1 MIYNMPRLENLYFH
15 HNRLIE
21 VPSNAFFHISNLAT
35 IDFSYNSLTI
45 FELWTFLVRISV
57 DFSHNQI
64 STITNKNFFSLPSLN
79 SSIGTI
85 RLDNNSAMINL
96 TDAVY
101 EMYNSCDEVINQLG
115 LPGTVVD
122 PNAYPL
128 MTLSLANMNLGTTQ
142 INCNCD
148 QSYILQMFR
157 AAVGV
162 LESMDV
168 YPIYNATC
176 ANGGR
181 FLVSS
186 CIPNNTFANIQRNS
200 TVDFARVYPRLCKI
214 SQDEPGGLTTAVN
227 ISTPTL
233 NTVRDQ
239 IFENQSDSFT
249 FDYSSP
255 LIHTMRPDK

>member
-1 MIYNMPRLENLYFH
+1 MPRLENVYFH
-15 HNRLIE
+15 HNRLME
-21 VPSNAFFHISNLAT
+21 VPSNAFFNLSNLAT
-35 IDFSYNSLTI
+35 IDFSYNSFAT
-45 FELWTFLVRISV
+45 FELWTFFVRTSV

-64 STITNKNFFSLPSLN
+64 STITNKDIFSLPSLKKT
-79 SSIGTI
+79 SGTTI
-85 RLDNNSAMINL
+85 RLDSNSGTINL

-101 EMYNSCDEVINQLG
+101 EMYNSCDEVVNYLE

-128 MTLSLANMNLGTTQ
+128 MTLSLANMHLGTTQ

-148 QSYILQMFR
+148 QSYILRMFQ
-157 AAVGV
+157 AVASS
-162 LESMDV
+162 LEDMV
-168 YPIYNATC
+168 GYPIYNATC
-176 ANGGR
+176 VNGGR
-181 FLVSS
+181 FLASN
-186 CIPNNTFANIQRNS
+186 CIPNNTFGALPRNS

-233 NTVRDQ
+233 NTVKEKLC
-239 IFENQSDSFT
+239 ENQSDSFS

-255 LIHTMRPDK
+255 LIHTMKLDK